1 MLQFDA
7 VALQTALAITISVAA
22 AITSWKTVLKP
33 IWDRCRA
40 RKQAQLE
47 FQKNCLARQETN
59 QKIVIEK
66 LEEIDEKVENT
77 NKRVDDINKMVT
89 SIQRDNLE
97 RSHFMFVNEYGYCP
111 SGIKESLSDIYR
123 SYPDKDVDGITKKR
137 LNDILDL
144 PEYPTPG

>member
-7 VALQTALAITISVAA
+7 AALQTFLAVLISIAA

-33 IWDRCRA
+33 IWEKCRQKKKA
-40 RKQAQLE
+40 DEE
-47 FQKNCLARQETN
+47 FRQNCLLRQENN
-59 QKIVIEK
+59 QKIVLEK
-66 LEEIDEKVENT
+66 L
-77 NKRVDDINKMVT
+77 DDIEDRLDKNNKMIM
-89 SIQRDNLE
+89 SLQRDNLE

-123 SYPDKDVDGITKKR
+123 TYPDKDVDGITKKR

>member
-7 VALQTALAITISVAA
+7 AALQTFLAVLISIAA

-33 IWDRCRA
+33 IWEKCRQKKKA
-40 RKQAQLE
+40 DEE
-47 FQKNCLARQETN
+47 FRQNCLLRQENN
-59 QKIVIEK
+59 QKIVLEK
-66 LEEIDEKVENT
+66 L
-77 NKRVDDINKMVT
+77 DDIEDRLDKNNKMIM
-89 SIQRDNLE
+89 SLQRDNLE

-123 SYPDKDVDGITKKR
+123 TYPDKDVDGITKKR

-144 PEYPTPG
+144 PEYPIPG